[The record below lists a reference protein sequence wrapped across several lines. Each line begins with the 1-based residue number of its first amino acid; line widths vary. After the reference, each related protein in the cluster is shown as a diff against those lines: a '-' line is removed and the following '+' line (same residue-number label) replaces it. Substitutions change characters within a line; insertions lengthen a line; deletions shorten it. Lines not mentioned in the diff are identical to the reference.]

1 MINKISFEIKDAVCE
16 FILKIRLKT
25 WLKKHYKK
33 CKKNNIPIA
42 KYDTKLRKA
51 YLEYSDGSKTYIE

>member
-1 MINKISFEIKDAVCE
+1 MV
-16 FILKIRLKT
+16 
-25 WLKKHYKK
+25 KKHYKK

-42 KYDTKLRKA
+42 KYDTKLRKS